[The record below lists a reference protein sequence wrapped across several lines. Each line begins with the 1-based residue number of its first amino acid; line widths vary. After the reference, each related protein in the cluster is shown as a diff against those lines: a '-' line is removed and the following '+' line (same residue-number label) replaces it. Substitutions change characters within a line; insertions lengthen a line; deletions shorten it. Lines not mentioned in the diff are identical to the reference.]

1 MERKNSTQ
9 VLSILSNTLQNADK
23 ADSLAEVV
31 EVAGEI
37 GAQNAE
43 NLTSVFQN
51 ADKAD
56 DLKEVV
62 AVAAEI
68 GAKDAANLGS
78 VLQNADKADSLNK
91 VMKVAKESLGT
102 ANAEGEKKLDSS
114 SLNILSSTLQM
125 RIKQTHWLRL
135 WRLPPRRSTKCRK
148 PYICF

>member
-1 MERKNSTQ
+1 MGSSGEDGEKTLDSSS
-9 VLSILSNTLQNADK
+9 LSILSNTLQNADK

-68 GAKDAANLGS
+68 GAKDAANGS

-91 VMKVAKESLGT
+91 VMKAKRVLV
-102 ANAEGEKKLDSS
+102 
-114 SLNILSSTLQM
+114 LQM
-125 RIKQTHWLRL
+125 LKVKRN
-135 WRLPPRRSTKCRK
+135 ST
-148 PYICF
+148 PVV